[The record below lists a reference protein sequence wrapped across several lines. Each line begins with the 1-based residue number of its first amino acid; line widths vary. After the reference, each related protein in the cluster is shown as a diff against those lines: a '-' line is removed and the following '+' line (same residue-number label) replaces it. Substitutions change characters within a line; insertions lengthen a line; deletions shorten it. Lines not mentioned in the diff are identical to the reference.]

1 MSISVRTGRKR
12 AVGAALAAVLLAGGA
27 AGCGSEKGDKAD
39 KAGQDMSPAAAVK
52 KAADKTEDLTSF
64 TFRMKGTVPG
74 DGRVQADA
82 SMSTEPLA
90 MQMKMSAP
98 DQGPEKMELRYV
110 DGGIYLGGGKEA
122 AKEMDGKS
130 WIKFDAK
137 AMEKAGGKSAA
148 TSASSQAENNPADQS
163 TLLTGSKDL
172 KKVGSESVGGV
183 ETTHY
188 AGTVTLDQMRKLVE
202 DEDAATKKRREKSIK
217 QYEDMG
223 VDKLEMDL
231 WVDGEDHTKQFRA
244 RGKGD
249 KGRLDMTITFL
260 DYNKPVNVEAPPKSQ
275 VMDLSKEMKGLQD

>member
-1 MSISVRTGRKR
+1 MSISVRMGSKR
-12 AVGAALAAVLLAGGA
+12 TASAALAALLLAGGA
-27 AGCGSEKGDKAD
+27 VGCGSEKSD
-39 KAGQDMSPAAAVK
+39 KAGEDMAPAAAVK

-82 SMSTEPLA
+82 AMSTKPLA

-98 DQGPEKMELRYV
+98 DQGPDKMELRYV
-110 DGGIYLGGGKEA
+110 DGGIYLGGGKAA
-122 AKEMDGKS
+122 AKEMEGKS

-148 TSASSQAENNPADQS
+148 TSASAQADNNPADQS

-183 ETTHY
+183 ETTRY
-188 AGTVTLDQMRKLVE
+188 TGTVTLDQMRKLIE

-223 VDKLEMDL
+223 VEKLTMDM

-260 DYNKPVNVEAPPKSQ
+260 DYNKPVNVEAPPKAQ
-275 VMDLSKEMKGLQD
+275 VMDLSKEMKGLEG

>member
-1 MSISVRTGRKR
+1 MSISVRMGSKR
-12 AVGAALAAVLLAGGA
+12 TASAALAALLLAGGA
-27 AGCGSEKGDKAD
+27 VGCGSEKSD
-39 KAGQDMSPAAAVK
+39 KAGEDMAPAAAVK
-52 KAADKTEDLTSF
+52 KAADKTEGLTSF

-82 SMSTEPLA
+82 AMSTKPLA

-98 DQGPEKMELRYV
+98 DQGPDKMELRYV
-110 DGGIYLGGGKEA
+110 DGGIYLGGGKAA
-122 AKEMDGKS
+122 AKEMEGKS

-148 TSASSQAENNPADQS
+148 TSASAQADNNPADQS

-183 ETTHY
+183 ETTRY
-188 AGTVTLDQMRKLVE
+188 TGTVTLDQMRKLIE

-223 VDKLEMDL
+223 VEKLTMDM

-260 DYNKPVNVEAPPKSQ
+260 DYNKPVNVEAPPKAQ
-275 VMDLSKEMKGLQD
+275 VMDLSKEMKGLEG

>member
-1 MSISVRTGRKR
+1 MSISVRMGRKR
-12 AVGAALAAVLLAGGA
+12 TAGAALAAVLLAGGA
-27 AGCGSEKGDKAD
+27 VSCGSEKAD
-39 KAGQDMSPAAAVK
+39 KAAGEDMAPAAAVK

-82 SMSTEPLA
+82 AMSTKPLA
-90 MQMKMSAP
+90 MSMKMSAP

-110 DGGIYLGGGKEA
+110 DGAVYLGGGKDA
-122 AKEMDGKS
+122 AKELDGKS

-137 AMEKAGGKSAA
+137 TLGKGGQSAP
-148 TSASSQAENNPADQS
+148 TSVSSQADNNPADQS

-172 KKVGSESVGGV
+172 KKVGSETVGGV

-188 AGTVTLDQMRKLVE
+188 TGTVTMDQMRKLA
-202 DEDAATKKRREKSIK
+202 DEGDAATKKRHKKSIK

-223 VDKLEMDL
+223 VDKLTMDM

-260 DYNKPVNVEAPPKSQ
+260 DYNKPVKVDAPPKAQ
-275 VMDLSKEMKGLQD
+275 VMDLAKEMKDMQG